1 MARKFAAITLEPVA
15 VVRNGIAGPKHE
27 GWAEVVSEIVFHPE
41 HAARLEGLE
50 GFSHIQVL
58 FYLHLTP
65 PEERD
70 KQKFRPRDNSDLPM
84 VGAFAT
90 RSQRRPNPIA
100 LTTVRLLR
108 RRGRTLVVQGLDAL
122 DGTPVLDIKP
132 YAPRFESPEGE
143 VRVPEW
149 AARPPDASPDSPGQ
163 GCSSASDPP
172 KAGPDS

>member
-1 MARKFAAITLEPVA
+1 MARKAASITLEPVA

-27 GWAEVVSEIVFHPE
+27 GWAEVVSEIIFLPE
-41 HAARLEGLE
+41 HAARLAGLE

-65 PEERD
+65 SEERARAR
-70 KQKFRPRDNSDLPM
+70 FRPRDNPDLPM

-90 RSQRRPNPIA
+90 RSQRRPNPIG
-100 LTTVRLLR
+100 LSTVRLLR
-108 RRGRTLVVQGLDAL
+108 RRGRALVVQGLDAL

-132 YAPRFESPEGE
+132 YMPRYESPEGE

-149 AARPPDASPDSPGQ
+149 AARPPQTPEASPAPAPSP
-163 GCSSASDPP
+163 S
-172 KAGPDS
+172 

>member
-1 MARKFAAITLEPVA
+1 MAPEAASITLEPVA

-27 GWAEVVSEIVFHPE
+27 GWAEVVSDIIFLPE
-41 HAARLEGLE
+41 HAARLEGIE

-65 PEERD
+65 PEERAR
-70 KQKFRPRDNSDLPM
+70 QRFRPRDNPDLPM

-90 RSQRRPNPIA
+90 RSQRRPNPIG
-100 LTTVRLLR
+100 LSTVRLLR
-108 RRGRTLVVQGLDAL
+108 RRGRALVVQGLDAL

-132 YAPRFESPEGE
+132 YTPRYERPEGE

-149 AARPPDASPDSPGQ
+149 AAWQPDASQSPPGQ
-163 GCSSASDPP
+163 GLSSASDVCQ
-172 KAGPDS
+172 DR